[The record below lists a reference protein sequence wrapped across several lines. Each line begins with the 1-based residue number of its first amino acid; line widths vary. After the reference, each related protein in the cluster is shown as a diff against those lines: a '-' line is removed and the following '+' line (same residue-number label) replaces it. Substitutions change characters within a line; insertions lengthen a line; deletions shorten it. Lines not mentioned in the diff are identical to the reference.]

1 MHTLVLVKDSCEVL
15 SFGLGANGQLGRES
29 TSNSLSPTRP
39 HSGGPLD
46 WAPVISEAAAAG
58 TLLDTSLA
66 GGGGGGGR
74 VLKGIYAGG
83 DQSFA
88 TTVVQ
93 AQETMVSTCTHDIMM
108 LKIINVVDF
117 IKCTLT
123 HSLSLPPSFDQH
135 QVVQSGAFSLNDL
148 YLFRRETVGKG
159 RR

>member
-29 TSNSLSPTRP
+29 TSNSLQPDPIQGDYWT
-39 HSGGPLD
+39 
-46 WAPVISEAAAAG
+46 APVISEAAATG
-58 TLLDTSLA
+58 TLLDASLA

-83 DQSFA
+83 DQSFT

-117 IKCTLT
+117 MKCTYT
-123 HSLSLPPSFDQH
+123 LSFPPS
-135 QVVQSGAFSLNDL
+135 LL
-148 YLFRRETVGKG
+148 
-159 RR
+159 